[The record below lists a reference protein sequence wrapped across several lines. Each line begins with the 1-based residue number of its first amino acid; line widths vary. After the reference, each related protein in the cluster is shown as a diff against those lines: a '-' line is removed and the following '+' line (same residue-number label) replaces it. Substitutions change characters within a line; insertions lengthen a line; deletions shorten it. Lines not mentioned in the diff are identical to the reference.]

1 MSLEFNA
8 VGDYATR
15 TGTANLGNAYSGSMC
30 AWYRAGDTT
39 ASREI
44 VSIARGGGYVHAR
57 IASSTSMEFFADSA
71 ARATFTIAQNTW
83 YLVCLITSDPTMV
96 MRVFDESGSELTPA
110 TGSNTYSAS
119 YFAQI
124 SRVRCG
130 NDDAYGDSAS
140 GQYRY
145 LRYWNGVSLSAAEFA
160 AEAAMTPSAGT
171 PAARTSGLYM
181 SWPLPDG
188 TDTTDWGSAGT
199 RTPTINSGGTSAQ
212 EPSIGG
218 GSSGGLSAL
227 IATVTR
233 RIGT

>member
-15 TGTANLGNAYSGSMC
+15 TGTANLGNAYNGSMC
-30 AWYRAGDTT
+30 VWYRTGDTT
-39 ASREI
+39 AGREI
-44 VSIARGGGYVHAR
+44 CAIIRGGGNVYAR
-57 IASSTSMEFFADSA
+57 IASSTSLDFFADAS

-83 YLVCLITSDPTMV
+83 YLICLVSSDPGLT
-96 MRVFDESGSELTPA
+96 MRVFNEAGSELSPA
-110 TGSNTYSAS
+110 TGANTYNAS
-119 YFAQI
+119 YFAQV

-130 NDDAYGDSAS
+130 NDDAYGDSTL

-145 LRYWNGVSLSAAEFA
+145 LRYWNGVDLSQSEFA
-160 AEAAMTPSAGT
+160 SEAAMTPSAGT

-181 SWPLPDG
+181 SWPLPDA
-188 TDTTDWGSAGT
+188 TTTTDWGSAGT

-218 GSSGGLSAL
+218 GGSGNGLAW
-227 IATVTR
+227 IRA
-233 RIGT
+233 